1 MNISAD
7 LIKKLREKTG
17 GGIVDVKKALEESK
31 GNEEK
36 AIEILRKK
44 GEKIAVKKKDRQMR
58 EGIIASYV
66 HTNHKAASLV
76 EITCETD
83 FVAKNEEFK
92 KLGKDI
98 AMQVVAMEPEYL
110 SPEEVPAEVL
120 EKEKEI
126 MREHLKKEGKPE
138 KIWAKIIEGKLN
150 KYYQEICLLKQP
162 FIKDDKKTIEKL
174 ITEKIAKLGENIKVV
189 RFIKFCL

>member
-17 GGIVDVKKALEESK
+17 GGIVEVKKALEESG
-31 GNEEK
+31 GNEEQ

-44 GEKIAVKKKDRQMR
+44 GEKIALKKQAREMR
-58 EGIIASYV
+58 EGIIACYSHSNY
-66 HTNHKAASLV
+66 KAAALV

-83 FVAKNEEFK
+83 FVAKNEEFRQM
-92 KLGKDI
+92 GKEI
-98 AMQVVAMEPEYL
+98 AMQVVAMEPQYL

-126 MREHLKKEGKPE
+126 ILEQLKKEGKPE
-138 KIWAKIIEGKLN
+138 KMRDKITEGKL
-150 KYYQEICLLKQP
+150 KKFYEETCLLKQP
-162 FIKDDKKTIEKL
+162 FIKDDKKTIEKMVM
-174 ITEKIAKLGENIKVV
+174 EKIAKLGENVKIT
-189 RFIKFCL
+189 RFIKFSL